1 MIRELTAGL
10 SIASEQGARFADPT
24 MAVAERSV
32 ASGGGLAQI
41 FFSLLVVLAAI
52 FVVAWV
58 VRRMKVT
65 PQSRVGHLKVIDE
78 VVLGN
83 KERAVVLEVTTAFEP
98 PAAVALSWAVE
109 DARPPTAREHQNEG
123 FRILSC
129 TVPRAE
135 RIEIDVTIAPEPRI
149 PGESPAK

>member
-1 MIRELTAGL
+1 MIRELTTGL
-10 SIASEQGARFADPT
+10 SIAGEQSTRFADPT
-24 MAVAERSV
+24 MAAAERSV
-32 ASGGGLAQI
+32 ASGGGLVQI

-83 KERAVVLEVTTAFEP
+83 KERAVVLEAEGTRLVLGVGEGRVALLHRYTSTEISKATAEP
-98 PAAVALSWAVE
+98 TASSSPAVAPSFLEVLKKGLG
-109 DARPPTAREHQNEG
+109 R
-123 FRILSC
+123 
-129 TVPRAE
+129 
-135 RIEIDVTIAPEPRI
+135 
-149 PGESPAK
+149 

>member
-1 MIRELTAGL
+1 MSRELTSIL

-24 MAVAERSV
+24 MAAAERSV

-83 KERAVVLEVTTAFEP
+83 KERAVVLEAEGTRLVLGVGEGRVALLHRYTAAESSSVTVEATASSP
-98 PAAVALSWAVE
+98 PAVAPSFLEVLKKGLG
-109 DARPPTAREHQNEG
+109 R
-123 FRILSC
+123 
-129 TVPRAE
+129 
-135 RIEIDVTIAPEPRI
+135 
-149 PGESPAK
+149 

>member
-1 MIRELTAGL
+1 MIRELTTGL
-10 SIASEQGARFADPT
+10 SIAGEQGTRFADPA
-24 MAVAERSV
+24 MAAAERSV

-83 KERAVVLEVTTAFEP
+83 KERAVVLEVEGTRLVLGVGEGRVALLHRYTSTESSSVTAEP
-98 PAAVALSWAVE
+98 TAPSSPAVAPSFLEVLK
-109 DARPPTAREHQNEG
+109 RGLGR
-123 FRILSC
+123 
-129 TVPRAE
+129 
-135 RIEIDVTIAPEPRI
+135 
-149 PGESPAK
+149 

>member
-1 MIRELTAGL
+1 MSRELTSIL
-10 SIASEQGARFADPT
+10 SIASEQGARFADPA
-24 MAVAERSV
+24 MAAAERSV

-83 KERAVVLEVTTAFEP
+83 KERAVVLEAEGTRLVLGVGEGR
-98 PAAVALSWAVE
+98 VALLHRYTSTESSSVTAE
-109 DARPPTAREHQNEG
+109 PTV
-123 FRILSC
+123 SSSPS
-129 TVPRAE
+129 V
-135 RIEIDVTIAPEPRI
+135 APSFLEVLKKGLGR
-149 PGESPAK
+149 